1 MKVYNAI
8 GTVLT
13 FRGKTKSKELIG
25 SFTTL
30 ENAKNAVSQ
39 VASKYDETEIVIV
52 ELDLL
57 EMKVV

>member
-8 GTVLT
+8 GTIIT
-13 FRGKTKSKELIG
+13 FRGKIKSKELIG

-39 VASKYDETEIVIV
+39 VASKYDGTEIVIV